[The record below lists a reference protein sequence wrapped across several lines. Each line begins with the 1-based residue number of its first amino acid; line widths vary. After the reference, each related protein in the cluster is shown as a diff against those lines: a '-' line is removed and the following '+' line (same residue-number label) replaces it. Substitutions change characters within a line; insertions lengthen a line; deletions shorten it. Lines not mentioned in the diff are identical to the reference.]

1 MRVCFCPLTRNP
13 AMKSRAYL
21 SLMAGLSRA
30 RLRYREAPRRR
41 PSSVAWR
48 RTMEMAHGYHR
59 SRRQPIRR
67 SKEASHPHPAIQA
80 ETSCHTGPAAW
91 APVLAAPSRHVP
103 SRQVHGPEQEDAPVA
118 FGRARVDQ
126 RVCLH
131 FRSRHGTLA
140 SVETE
145 QVCHL
150 AGDVFHARVAPGVQ
164 GTSLSAAQL
173 HVSRQSNGPPA
184 PNSAMLRCAVG
195 SQAWLGRH
203 PHRPATWHTNPK
215 PHSPD
220 RGPWT
225 CVSSREILR
234 GQSKTAPSATNAP
247 YCLTSKGTGPHEQES
262 TTYGTLSQHLSPR
275 CIMATLWQGSLR

>member
-103 SRQVHGPEQEDAPVA
+103 SRQVHGPEQEDAQL
-118 FGRARVDQ
+118 R
-126 RVCLH
+126 L
-131 FRSRHGTLA
+131 
-140 SVETE
+140 
-145 QVCHL
+145 
-150 AGDVFHARVAPGVQ
+150 GVQ
-164 GTSLSAAQL
+164 ELIRECAYIFVVGTARLRQW
-173 HVSRQSNGPPA
+173 RQSRYA
-184 PNSAMLRCAVG
+184 
-195 SQAWLGRH
+195 
-203 PHRPATWHTNPK
+203 
-215 PHSPD
+215 
-220 RGPWT
+220 
-225 CVSSREILR
+225 ILR
-234 GQSKTAPSATNAP
+234 GTSFTHELRPAFKEPAYLPHNFMYRGNQMVRLHQTA
-247 YCLTSKGTGPHEQES
+247 
-262 TTYGTLSQHLSPR
+262 R
-275 CIMATLWQGSLR
+275 CVDAR